1 MSREFPKNNP
11 PQNTSPEVPLP
22 TIGRV
27 VYFFERAGALEE
39 MAFVCDVLGGI
50 GGRQVNLL
58 VVGHDGT
65 PNSVHYVPHAADRE
79 ADNPGMF
86 WDWMPYQKGQ
96 AAKTEAIQQELGK
109 LQASAPS
116 LVDGKR

>member
-1 MSREFPKNNP
+1 
-11 PQNTSPEVPLP
+11 
-22 TIGRV
+22 
-27 VYFFERAGALEE
+27 
-39 MAFVCDVLGGI
+39 MAFVCDVGP
-50 GGRQVNLL
+50 GRHQVNLL

-65 PNSVHYVPHAADRE
+65 PNSVHYVPHANYRSG
-79 ADNPGMF
+79 PGAF

-96 AAKTEAIQQELGK
+96 ATKTEALQQELGK